1 VKISSVLSFSCHPE
15 LVSGSEGFGISSNPS
30 LRASEASVGVSSFW
44 FSSLNRFLYET
55 GDLTKIKKVFKY
67 RKEKKIAV
75 CAMRAMMH
83 VSNPGRHRGYA
94 EPSGVTGVAFFILML
109 EVGKK

>member
-1 VKISSVLSFSCHPE
+1 MQAWSVSSVLSLRVQRE
-15 LVSGSEGFGISSNPS
+15 ISSNPS
-30 LRASEASVGVSSFW
+30 LRASEASVGVSSVW
-44 FSSLNRFLYET
+44 FLSLNRFLYET

-67 RKEKKIAV
+67 RKGKKIVV

-83 VSNPGRHRGYA
+83 ISNLGRHRGYA
-94 EPSGVTGVAFFILML
+94 EPSGVTGVAFFIPML